1 MGPIAA
7 FGGGLG
13 PRLLCDDSPI
23 QIGDLGLFS
32 QRPCLATALKR
43 IGDEASRRLLESV
56 TLHQWAGASQDLNAL
71 SRRTAQT
78 RANANSSFA
87 FSQLR
92 N

>member
-1 MGPIAA
+1 MKPG
-7 FGGGLG
+7 
-13 PRLLCDDSPI
+13 
-23 QIGDLGLFS
+23 
-32 QRPCLATALKR
+32 ATKRSRTTAMSEAVNITAPTGIIHGAPR
-43 IGDEASRRLLESV
+43 IGDEASQRLLESV

-78 RANANSSFA
+78 RANSSFA